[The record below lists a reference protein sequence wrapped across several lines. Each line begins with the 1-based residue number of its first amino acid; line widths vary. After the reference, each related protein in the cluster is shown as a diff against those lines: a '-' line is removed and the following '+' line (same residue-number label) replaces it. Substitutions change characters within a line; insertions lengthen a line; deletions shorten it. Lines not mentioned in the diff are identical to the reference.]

1 MTCHV
6 LIVGVPSPAGCDS
19 TKTWRAAAELVRGR
33 LVERFEGE
41 VSFEYVE
48 LFGPDMAR
56 HHDIEAWIAA
66 GEATPPIVVIDG
78 FRRCVGGKL
87 NLPAIERAVA
97 DALVAAVA
105 PPALEESV
113 P

>member
-6 LIVGVPSPAGCDS
+6 LVVGVPSPAGCA
-19 TKTWRAAAELVRGR
+19 TNKTWRAAAEFVRGR
-33 LVERFEGE
+33 LVERFEGD

-48 LFGPDMAR
+48 LFGPDLAS
-56 HHDIEAWIAA
+56 HPDIEAWVAA

-78 FRRCVGGKL
+78 FRRFVGGKL

-97 DALVAAVA
+97 NALAAAVA
-105 PPALEESV
+105 PPTLEEPV